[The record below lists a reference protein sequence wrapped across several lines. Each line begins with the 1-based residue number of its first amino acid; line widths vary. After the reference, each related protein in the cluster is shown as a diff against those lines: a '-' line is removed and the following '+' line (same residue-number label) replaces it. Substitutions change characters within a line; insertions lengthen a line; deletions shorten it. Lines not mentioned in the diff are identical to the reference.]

1 MTEKDPI
8 KKMEDMARNMH
19 DRAGQY
25 TQPVLRRYP
34 LLFAFLLTFSAAALI
49 HGFELWA
56 DKYELFRENP
66 SVLILIGAAALAL
79 TGTLYKSLQKLD

>member
-1 MTEKDPI
+1 MIEKDPI
-8 KKMEDMARNMH
+8 KRIEDMVRDIH
-19 DRAGQY
+19 DRAGNI

-49 HGFELWA
+49 HGFELLS
-56 DKYELFRENP
+56 DQMPIFQEHP
-66 SVLILIGAAALAL
+66 TILIVIGSVALGL